1 MIHAALTPW
10 KPDFLAGAAAFA
22 FVAIILIFNFLVI
35 K

>member
-1 MIHAALTPW
+1 MIHASLTPP

-22 FVAIILIFNFLVI
+22 FVAINDFVFLVM